1 MHLWHTSDSSFR
13 LMKRN
18 MSCQK
23 LFSPVK
29 KIVAGSRALIL
40 HPVRHNNWRIRLF
53 FWWILCILSFVALS
67 SITTPSFAA
76 PVGWAAI
83 YGEVNAE
90 TAQTIRQTS
99 DGGYI
104 VAGETKS
111 FDTAGKEIIDSLV
124 LKLGSDGT
132 VEWQKSYGG
141 AGWDWANSLQQT
153 DDGGYIVAGMT
164 LSFGAGSRDFW
175 VFKLR
180 HDGTVEWQKTY
191 GGDDWDEAISIQQTS
206 DKGYIVAGMTG
217 SFGAGEFDFL
227 VLKLRPN
234 GTVEWQKTYGGIKEE
249 QARSIQQ
256 TSDGGYIVAGMT
268 RSFGAGAYDFL
279 VLKLRPNG
287 TVEWQK
293 TYGGDIEDWSASI
306 RQTSDGGYIVAGMT
320 TSFNTGGGDA
330 WVLKLRPDGTVE
342 WQKTYGGSD
351 ADWAFSIQQTSDGG
365 YITAGWT
372 TSFNAE
378 DKEIR
383 NCSVLKL
390 RPDGDVEWRKTY
402 GRGAERAESIQQ
414 TDDGGYIV
422 AGWTAYF
429 GTEDSGIWV
438 FKLRP
443 DGAIDP
449 SCDFINETN
458 VSGMDSNAI
467 ILDSSASVRDSNA
480 NPQDSSATVRDMNVS
495 TNILC
500 ASTNVE

>member
-104 VAGETKS
+104 VAG
-111 FDTAGKEIIDSLV
+111 
-124 LKLGSDGT
+124 
-132 VEWQKSYGG
+132 
-141 AGWDWANSLQQT
+141 
-153 DDGGYIVAGMT
+153 
-164 LSFGAGSRDFW
+164 
-175 VFKLR
+175 
-180 HDGTVEWQKTY
+180 
-191 GGDDWDEAISIQQTS
+191 
-206 DKGYIVAGMTG
+206 
-217 SFGAGEFDFL
+217 
-227 VLKLRPN
+227 
-234 GTVEWQKTYGGIKEE
+234 
-249 QARSIQQ
+249 
-256 TSDGGYIVAGMT
+256 
-268 RSFGAGAYDFL
+268 
-279 VLKLRPNG
+279 
-287 TVEWQK
+287 
-293 TYGGDIEDWSASI
+293 
-306 RQTSDGGYIVAGMT
+306 MT

-351 ADWAFSIQQTSDGG
+351 ADWAFSIQQTSDEG
-365 YITAGWT
+365 YVTAGWT
-372 TSFNAE
+372 MSFNAE

>member
-29 KIVAGSRALIL
+29 KIIAGSRALVL

-111 FDTAGKEIIDSLV
+111 FDTAGKEIIDSL
-124 LKLGSDGT
+124 
-132 VEWQKSYGG
+132 
-141 AGWDWANSLQQT
+141 
-153 DDGGYIVAGMT
+153 
-164 LSFGAGSRDFW
+164 

-351 ADWAFSIQQTSDGG
+351 ADWAFSIQQTSD
-365 YITAGWT
+365 
-372 TSFNAE
+372 
-378 DKEIR
+378 
-383 NCSVLKL
+383 
-390 RPDGDVEWRKTY
+390 
-402 GRGAERAESIQQ
+402 
-414 TDDGGYIV
+414 
-422 AGWTAYF
+422 
-429 GTEDSGIWV
+429 
-438 FKLRP
+438 
-443 DGAIDP
+443 
-449 SCDFINETN
+449 
-458 VSGMDSNAI
+458 
-467 ILDSSASVRDSNA
+467 
-480 NPQDSSATVRDMNVS
+480 
-495 TNILC
+495 
-500 ASTNVE
+500 